1 MTEAEGEG
9 SVEIELRFFAN
20 FRSAVGRKQLYRT
33 FDAGAVVGDV
43 LAAIESEFPE
53 LAGDVLDE
61 DGAIKP
67 QLSVL
72 KNGREVV
79 HIDGTETALADGD
92 RLSVFPPVAGG

>member
-1 MTEAEGEG
+1 MSEDRDTGEI
-9 SVEIELRFFAN
+9 ELELRFFAN
-20 FRSAVGRKQLYRT
+20 FRSAVGQKELTRRYDSDT
-33 FDAGAVVGDV
+33 VVGDV
-43 LAAIESEFPE
+43 LAALESEFPE

-61 DGAIKP
+61 HGNIKE

-79 HIDGTETALADGD
+79 HMDGTATALDDGD